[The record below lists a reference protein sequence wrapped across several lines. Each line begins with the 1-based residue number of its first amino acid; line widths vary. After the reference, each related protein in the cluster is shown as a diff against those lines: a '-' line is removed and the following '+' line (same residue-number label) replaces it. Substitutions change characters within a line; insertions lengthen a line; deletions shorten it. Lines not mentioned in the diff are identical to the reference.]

1 MGGQRVVVLYFQL
14 LAKVSECVVVEF
26 LSIVRDEDLR
36 NSKSTKDAF
45 LNEATDIFL
54 HDGC

>member
-1 MGGQRVVVLYFQL
+1 MVLYSQL
-14 LAKVSECVVVEF
+14 LAKVSERVVIEL
-26 LSIVRDEDLR
+26 LSIIRDEDLR
-36 NSKSTKDAF
+36 NSKSIKDAF